1 MGRSSSSCN
10 TLRPTRK
17 HWPQRDRSRDR
28 LALGHRHHG
37 PTCECAVDR
46 ILKINFVDTNYGRCP
61 SLTFRRRFSTG
72 PPWRIRGSGQNEN
85 VSGGGHACHMS
96 RSQSTHV
103 DINPASGPWF
113 LTEAPPVHAGSQ
125 ALLR

>member
-17 HWPQRDRSRDR
+17 HCRRGTRSRDR

-46 ILKINFVDTNYGRCP
+46 ILKINFVDTNHGRCP
-61 SLTFRRRFSTG
+61 K
-72 PPWRIRGSGQNEN
+72 PYIQ
-85 VSGGGHACHMS
+85 
-96 RSQSTHV
+96 
-103 DINPASGPWF
+103 
-113 LTEAPPVHAGSQ
+113 AGILNWA
-125 ALLR
+125 ALAHTRLWAE